1 MQDRT
6 AQSGSGT
13 LQAAP
18 RAAGRGL
25 PARLRRRP
33 ASRALPLL
41 RLVLLAGFA
50 CLGTGCAGLTGPR
63 DTGSWLEARGADFM
77 DIFGVRLAV
86 GPGLGVY
93 VRATEY
99 LQLGAMYRGPSEA
112 QLVGAADSPGED
124 SFRVRG
130 VPCLMFGTIGRWGG
144 MWTERSREVMV
155 PGYSNRDAPR
165 SPIRRESIA
174 GIVPEDG
181 TADNWRASFGLGL
194 QVVVLGAEAEVRP
207 LQILDFLGGLVG
219 YDPAG
224 DDVPVLEGDAPDG
237 G

>member
-1 MQDRT
+1 MG
-6 AQSGSGT
+6 QSGSGKVRT
-13 LQAAP
+13 AP
-18 RAAGRGL
+18 IARSGGSLGGAVRA
-25 PARLRRRP
+25 RR
-33 ASRALPLL
+33 ASVLS
-41 RLVLLAGFA
+41 RLVLAVGLAGA
-50 CLGTGCAGLTGPR
+50 ASGCAGLTGPR

-86 GPGLGVY
+86 GPGLGAY

-99 LQLGAMYRGPSEA
+99 LQLGAMYRGPSES

-144 MWTERSREVMV
+144 LWTERSREVMV
-155 PGYSNRDAPR
+155 PGYSNRDEPR

-181 TADNWRASFGLGL
+181 RADNWRASFGLGV
-194 QVVVLGAEAEVRP
+194 QVVILGAEAEVRP
-207 LQILDFLGGLVG
+207 LEIFDFLGGLVG
-219 YDPAG
+219 YDPAT
-224 DDVPVLEGDAPDG
+224 DDVPVLEPDAPEG